1 MGRLKRLMGRFTGA
15 FETPHGAFGIV
26 ASIDGFYATLRVP
39 DHSLDQHSGGG
50 HRRTTYEMPNAS
62 QLDGGLE
69 TLPIMISLDG
79 TVVSFRSEQTFNWPL
94 GSKQIVHQPISSRTP
109 LLFPFLQQG
118 GGVIFEHWGFGPP
131 EAENFEDLGGCFA
144 PETRS

>member
-1 MGRLKRLMGRFTGA
+1 MLETSLHSIFDPALQGAEKTQTPHGAFETPHGA

-26 ASIDGFYATLRVP
+26 ASIDGFYGTLRVP

-62 QLDGGLE
+62 QLDGGLG

-79 TVVSFRSEQTFNWPL
+79 TVVSFRSEQTFNWPPR
-94 GSKQIVHQPISSRTP
+94 SKQIAMGIH
-109 LLFPFLQQG
+109 
-118 GGVIFEHWGFGPP
+118 
-131 EAENFEDLGGCFA
+131 
-144 PETRS
+144 